1 MKLIPI
7 SVLAIYFVAVST
19 GYQNPVDTAKA
30 DNVEDRGNQ
39 YQKFMFLV
47 LNFNFD
53 LSEKLKNTSTK
64 I

>member
-1 MKLIPI
+1 MPI

-19 GYQNPVDTAKA
+19 GYQHPVDTAKA
-30 DNVEDRGNQ
+30 DNVEDRGNH
-39 YQKFMFLV
+39 YQKFMFLL

-53 LSEKLKNTSTK
+53 LSE